1 MPIGTIISDEIKQSK
16 FSREEIAERMSGA
29 AGGDRITVTMLN
41 SWTAES
47 KQLHRFPAC
56 YIAAFCAAVE
66 SDGLIRKLA
75 KACGRIAISRQDA
88 LLLKRY
94 RNELTINQLKKQN
107 RKLAGLIGY
116 GDAVQIEFEELDD
129 LDRILD
135 RDGRLF

>member
-1 MPIGTIISDEIKQSK
+1 MQISAILTDEIKGSR
-16 FSREEIAERMSGA
+16 FSREEIAERMSA
-29 AGGDRITVTMLN
+29 ATGDRITVTMVN
-41 SWTAES
+41 SWTAVS
-47 KQLHRFPAC
+47 KPLHRFPAC
-56 YIAAFCAAVE
+56 YVAAFCEAVE

-75 KACGRIAISRQDA
+75 KACGRVAIGRQDA

-107 RKLAGLIGY
+107 RKLAGLAGY
-116 GDAVQIEFEELDD
+116 GDAVQVEFETLED